1 MTRSARASIY
11 FAVLVFAIPLLA
23 QEPAH
28 VRHKPRVPQS
38 ALLNQDLGEM
48 VVEAA
53 LNTHRWDYY
62 GFDCSH
68 FVQAVF
74 GAVGLPFEYANSI
87 KLYKGAEEFRRVLHP
102 QPGDLIVWQGH
113 VGIVVDPEEHS
124 FYSMLRSGLR
134 LSTYDSPYWK
144 ARGRTR
150 FLRYA
155 APAGQREH
163 AVKMARLR
171 SASQ

>member
-1 MTRSARASIY
+1 MKRSARASIY
-11 FAVLVFAIPLLA
+11 IAVLVFAIPLLA

-28 VRHKPRVPQS
+28 VRAKPRVSGPS
-38 ALLNQDLGEM
+38 LLTQDLGEM

-68 FVQAVF
+68 FVQAIF
-74 GAVGLPFEYANSI
+74 SAVGLPFEYANSI
-87 KLYKGAEEFRRVLHP
+87 KLYNGADEFRRVFHP

-134 LSTYDSPYWK
+134 LSTYDSRYWK

-150 FLRYA
+150 FVRYA
-155 APAGQREH
+155 APPAARLR
-163 AVKMARLR
+163 AVKMARLQ
-171 SASQ
+171 SASR